1 MSNIKSYTD
10 LSIGRNYQ
18 VPNGLLDLA
27 FGELNITRQDN
38 CLDVV
43 LTALI
48 DPSKSSAGENWQ
60 TGVAL
65 DGSSSMKEA
74 YGARYEFT
82 REIDSQM
89 VEQMISKGHAVKK
102 SVDGQDV
109 LEFTTNGFEAMERD
123 GLWQKAKNEIQIIAR
138 DAIPYLAEKLDED
151 GGTTLIYWACGP
163 NGDKVEVVGDLT
175 AEEAS
180 IATYT
185 GPSEWGGG
193 TRLMPAVNHFLK
205 LFSDA
210 KMGFYIFVTDGA
222 IDDFE
227 EVKQFTAKLSRDI
240 DSKACNPVKLV
251 LIGVGTQINRQQLED
266 LDDLPDVLDLP
277 VDVWDHKIA
286 NEMRGLTD
294 IFAELVDE
302 NLILAP
308 SGRILDHKNSSAKD
322 YSDGVPALMEFQLPL
337 DATHFSL
344 EVSGGQSVQ
353 QQIYA
358 NGGPPPL
365 PK

>member
-1 MSNIKSYTD
+1 MSNVKNHQD
-10 LSIGRNYQ
+10 LVVGRNYQ
-18 VPNGLLDLA
+18 VPNGMLNEA
-27 FGELNITRQDN
+27 FGELNITRQEN

-48 DPSKSSAGENWQ
+48 DPTQSSAGENWQ

-65 DGSSSMKEA
+65 DGSASMRQA
-74 YGARYEFT
+74 FGDNYEFT
-82 REIDSQM
+82 REIDAEM
-89 VEQMISKGHAVKK
+89 IEQFISKGHATKK
-102 SVDGQDV
+102 VVDGQEV
-109 LEFTTNGFEAMERD
+109 LEFTESGFVAMEKD
-123 GLWQKAKNEIQIIAR
+123 GLWQKSKNEIQVIAR
-138 DAIPYLAEKLDED
+138 EAIPYLAEKLDED

-163 NGDKVEVVGDLT
+163 SGEKVELVGDLT
-175 AEEAS
+175 AGEA
-180 IATYT
+180 ATADYR

-193 TRLMPAVNHFLK
+193 TRLMPAINYFLD
-205 LFSDA
+205 LFKDA

-227 EVKQFTAKLSRDI
+227 EVKDFTAKLSRDI
-240 DSKACNPVKLV
+240 DSKTCNPVKLV
-251 LIGVGTQINRQQLED
+251 LIGVGNHINRQQLED

-286 NEMRGLTD
+286 TEMRGLTD

-308 SGRILDHKNSSAKD
+308 SGRIMDNHNTVAKD

-337 DATHFSL
+337 DTKHFSL
-344 EVSGGQSVQ
+344 EVTGGQSVEQ
-353 QQIYA
+353 KLYV
-358 NGGPPPL
+358 
-365 PK
+365 